1 MDDTTLIVMLIPLV
15 LIQLGLNIFATYDIY
30 RHQGAKNSTVVWLV
44 VIWFISM
51 FGAILYFVFG
61 RKEEFDERD

>member
-1 MDDTTLIVMLIPLV
+1 MDDTTLIMLLIPLV

-30 RHQGAKNSTVVWLV
+30 RRQGAKESTVIWLL
-44 VIWFISM
+44 VIWGIST